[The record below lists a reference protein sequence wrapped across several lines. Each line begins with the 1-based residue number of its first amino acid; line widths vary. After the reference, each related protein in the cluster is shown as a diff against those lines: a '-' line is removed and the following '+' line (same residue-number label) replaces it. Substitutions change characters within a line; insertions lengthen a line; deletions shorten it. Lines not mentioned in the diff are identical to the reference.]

1 MKVRVKKTGE
11 VLNVADYAKVETAH
25 CNSWGNPIEYG
36 LDEIEIIPDEPQK
49 TEAPAIDLEQRRYE
63 IAKECLMNFIMLQH
77 QKGRT
82 ECGIIYGD
90 VVKWSIE
97 LADELIKQLKIF

>member
-1 MKVRVKKTGE
+1 MKVRVKKTGD
-11 VLNVADYAKVETAH
+11 VLLVHESAK
-25 CNSWGNPIEYG
+25 IEMATLLGEIRSYG

-49 TEAPAIDLEQRRYE
+49 AEPPAIDWEKRRYE
-63 IAKECLMNFIMLQH
+63 IAKDYSMQFVMLQH

-82 ECGIIYGD
+82 ECGILYGD

-97 LADELIKQLKIF
+97 LADELIKQLKAQ